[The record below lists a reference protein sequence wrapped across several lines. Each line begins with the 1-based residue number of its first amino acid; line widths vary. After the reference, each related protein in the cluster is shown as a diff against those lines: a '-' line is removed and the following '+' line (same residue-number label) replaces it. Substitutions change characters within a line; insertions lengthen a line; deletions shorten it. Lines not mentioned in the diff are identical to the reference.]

1 MDRIVDMKETTEDK
15 TKDENIRPVCLDEFI
30 GQSRLKENL
39 KVFIQSAKN
48 RKNAMDHCLL
58 YGPPGLGKTTLAN
71 IIAVELGVGFRAT
84 SAPMIT
90 KTGDLAAILTN
101 MQPNDVLF
109 IDEIHRLSPSIEEVL
124 YSAMEDYKL
133 DLIIGEGPAARS
145 VRIDISPFTL
155 IGATTRTGLLS
166 TPLRERFG
174 IPLAFDFYTEN
185 DLVDIVKRAGHIL
198 NISLSDDGAKEIAKR
213 SRGTPRVANRLLK
226 RVRDFAVVD
235 NKNTIDS
242 SEAKISLQKL
252 SVDEFGLDNLD
263 RKYLKLIKMKVNLG
277 EIKEGIHYFP
287 VRVYYNHTDAGGIV
301 YFANYLRMTEEA
313 RVAMFSIMGAQD
325 KEAYKELQQTGDF
338 VVRSCNVEY
347 LKSAFLNDDLVIV
360 SKVIEVSK
368 TSVTPSVDSIAAIA
382 FSQSAIATESAAAFL

>member
-174 IPLAFDFYTEN
+174 IPLAFDFYTED

-263 RKYLKLIKMKVNLG
+263 RKYLKLIIENYMGGPVGIETLSALLSE
-277 EIKEGIHYFP
+277 EIDTIEDVIEPYLLQIGFLQRTP
-287 VRVYYNHTDAGGIV
+287 RGRVI
-301 YFANYLRMTEEA
+301 TE
-313 RVAMFSIMGAQD
+313 
-325 KEAYKELQQTGDF
+325 KAYKHFGLSDLF
-338 VVRSCNVEY
+338 VKKEN
-347 LKSAFLNDDLVIV
+347 
-360 SKVIEVSK
+360 
-368 TSVTPSVDSIAAIA
+368 
-382 FSQSAIATESAAAFL
+382 